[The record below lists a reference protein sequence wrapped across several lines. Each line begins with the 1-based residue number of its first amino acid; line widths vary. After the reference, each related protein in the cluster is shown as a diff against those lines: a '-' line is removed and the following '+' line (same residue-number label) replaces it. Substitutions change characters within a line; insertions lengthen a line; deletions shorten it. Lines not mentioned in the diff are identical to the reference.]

1 MKKMNLIALLLAILV
16 LFSVKT
22 SVAQNTTFK
31 LSDYKNPDYF
41 YQMLDL
47 NFVLNNSLSGNKNT
61 VVYNYSGKSF
71 SFSSQAGG
79 TYTRYINS
87 LKAQG
92 DLSINLN
99 AGVGSN
105 NNNGSYNSDS
115 YKTEVKG
122 NSFGHNESLNLAG
135 LHRFY
140 NQKQNFIEV
149 NGSLSL
155 SNMYNNSSDQRFETD
170 TASSLRENESKDFEN
185 SISGSFL
192 IGKGRIEQVQD
203 ARMALYLLD
212 DLFVLNREK
221 RSVSD
226 EDVNDLAQLITRLKY
241 KRFFD
246 YRLRNIAE
254 ITAIDSFMQKKGIV
268 NTADAVY
275 FTSLND
281 NWAYANNPVR
291 YSGHRL
297 FTGLEANFGY
307 TRHDETLQ
315 KILPDNISNENLAKQ
330 KTAGLFMV
338 LGYVYEKP
346 TSLKWQNSATIKGSI
361 GIRKHSE
368 NTISRISPD
377 PESELD
383 FYSDVVP
390 ALNLS
395 ADYGFGYYPSSRTW
409 LIFNWWLSSG
419 WEKQKTG
426 LTKDEVTDSQNTF
439 YASTGPKLQA
449 YYYLSEKL
457 RLSFSFQGQLQ
468 FENNKYTYDRPEDS
482 PDKGTRTTWNQAL
495 NAQLTYS
502 LF

>member
-1 MKKMNLIALLLAILV
+1 M
-16 LFSVKT
+16 
-22 SVAQNTTFK
+22 
-31 LSDYKNPDYF
+31 
-41 YQMLDL
+41 
-47 NFVLNNSLSGNKNT
+47 
-61 VVYNYSGKSF
+61 
-71 SFSSQAGG
+71 
-79 TYTRYINS
+79 NS

-92 DLSINLN
+92 DLNISFN
-99 AGVGSN
+99 AGIGSVN
-105 NNNGSYNSDS
+105 SNSDYTNSAINYNSENEH
-115 YKTEVKG
+115 KTFNHTEG
-122 NSFGHNESLNLAG
+122 LYISG
-135 LHRFY
+135 LHRIY

-149 NGSLSL
+149 NGSMSL
-155 SNMYNNSSDQRFETD
+155 YNLGNSGKDKSYSSGNITTSQET
-170 TASSLRENESKDFEN
+170 TEKNFQN
-185 SISGSFL
+185 TIQGSFL

-212 DLFVLNREK
+212 DLFLLNREK
-221 RSVSD
+221 RSLSD

-246 YRLRNIAE
+246 SRLRNIAE

-297 FTGLEANFGY
+297 FAGLEASFDY
-307 TRHDETLQ
+307 THHDVTLQ
-315 KILPDNISNENLAKQ
+315 KIIPDYITNENKTKQ
-330 KTAGLFMV
+330 KTVGLFMV
-338 LGYVYEKP
+338 LGYTCEKP
-346 TSLKWQNSATIKGSI
+346 VSLKWQNSATIQGSI

-368 NTISRISPD
+368 NIVSRVTPD
-377 PESELD
+377 PETEFN

-390 ALNLS
+390 AFNLS
-395 ADYGFGYYPSSRTW
+395 ADYGIGYYPSSRTW
-409 LIFNWWLSSG
+409 LTFNWWLSSG

-457 RLSFSFQGQLQ
+457 RLSFTFQGQLQ
-468 FENNKYTYDRPEDS
+468 FENNKYTYDLPEDS
-482 PDKGTRTTWNQAL
+482 PDKATRTTWNQAL